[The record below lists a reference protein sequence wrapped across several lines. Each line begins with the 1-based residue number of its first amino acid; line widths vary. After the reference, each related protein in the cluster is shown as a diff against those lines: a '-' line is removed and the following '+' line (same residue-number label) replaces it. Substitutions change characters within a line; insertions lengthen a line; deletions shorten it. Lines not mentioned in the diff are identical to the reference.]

1 MFREQQGKV
10 VAGADHSFCFGELE
24 RATAILEH
32 FVDLVA
38 RDGYDSRSE
47 KLCSSDHGF
56 VGMHLDKLSIL
67 FGLFLTWRAD
77 SVVGYRNTVL

>member
-10 VAGADHSFCFGELE
+10 VAVADHSFCFGELE

-38 RDGYDSRSE
+38 RGDYDSWSE
-47 KLCSSDHGF
+47 SYAPPIMASSAC
-56 VGMHLDKLSIL
+56 IL
-67 FGLFLTWRAD
+67 ISCPFFLA
-77 SVVGYRNTVL
+77 SF